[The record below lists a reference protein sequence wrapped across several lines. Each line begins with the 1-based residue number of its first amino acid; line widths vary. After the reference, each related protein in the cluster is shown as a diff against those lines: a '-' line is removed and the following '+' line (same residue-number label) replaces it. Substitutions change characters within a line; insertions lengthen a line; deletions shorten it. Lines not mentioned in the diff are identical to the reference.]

1 MRKNHEN
8 SPGGISMKSK
18 SFVIVFLLAAAA
30 LLNIHPPSTE
40 AKDRI
45 SPRQRVANQLNQIRY
60 LRGDHLHYSQKFL
73 GYLYE
78 KYKIEPTGPINQF
91 LLTNR
96 SRRFRR
102 GRQSD
107 FNYYDLLSGGL
118 AIRESL
124 QVDTIS
130 ASGDNES
137 LVPVSSLKGPEVAS
151 HPFKE
156 MMKGRKFKA
165 YPLAAIAPE
174 DFYYFHFSNMAKALD
189 FFDYMNQVGG
199 ALYQRAAPK
208 AVDFMVK
215 KKVLTQLAIV
225 ENRWARKFYDHVI
238 GEMAVVGSDPFMRLG
253 SDVSFI
259 YKLKHPSVFFKK
271 IDGYRNE
278 FIKKYKATSS
288 SLAIRGKKVRLIK
301 SRSRKVCSYLV
312 KLDKKTVVISNS
324 LSAVKVVI
332 ATYNKKHPSLAKAD
346 DFQYMR
352 SIYSAGDQKEDAFL
366 YLSDSFIRYLVGP
379 KSRISEAR
387 RLHEALRIADLER
400 HGLFYYQLYGKK
412 AADLRDLEREFGPE
426 VVEKFSGLT
435 FEKTSFAA
443 VSKRFGKMG
452 YFTPNIDIE
461 LPSVSKKEA
470 DDYNRFL
477 RGYNNYWRE
486 YFDPVGIRIM
496 QKGGRTRM
504 ETCILPLINNSI
516 YNSLTQL
523 FGGSPVVLQTGKTRV
538 PGEILSITGKISG
551 KMMNQPLFRNVRMKD
566 KKLINLKPADIFLN
580 RVKIGMLDAKP
591 MVDFD
596 ASKLMNV
603 FSGSRFRSRYIL
615 PVIGA
620 WSLFH
625 PLSITVPL
633 RDPKQSRKEIDR
645 IESLTLQLSRAIGN
659 DFAVDRYYIKH
670 KGKKINV
677 TKFSFFDILKFRIFT
692 TVHEGSYVMTST
704 DEYMYR
710 ILDESKSDGEG
721 SVKGNIQ
728 AVIRP
733 AGIKKEKSM
742 YVLNMMESARE
753 ASLNNY
759 GTYKLFSMIFKV
771 KKNLNELAFESF
783 VFHLQC
789 PSGGKYSFDRETGRV
804 INSVYGDGGSGIISL
819 KELLKG
825 DAFQRFFST
834 EQILLNLEFTPEGI
848 KTVVDI
854 K

>member
-1 MRKNHEN
+1 
-8 SPGGISMKSK
+8 MKSK
-18 SFVIVFLLAAAA
+18 SFVIVFLLAAAV
-30 LLNIHPPSTE
+30 LFSVHPQASE
-40 AKDRI
+40 ARNRV

-73 GYLYE
+73 HYLAG
-78 KYKIEPTGPINQF
+78 KHKIKPVGRINQF

-130 ASGDNES
+130 ASGDNEGT
-137 LVPVSSLKGPEVAS
+137 VPISSLKGPEVAS
-151 HPFKE
+151 HPFKK

-165 YPLAAIAPE
+165 YPLASIAPE

-199 ALYQRAAPK
+199 ALYQRASPK

-215 KKVLTQLAIV
+215 KKVMTQLAIV

-238 GEMAVVGSDPFMRLG
+238 DEMAVVGSDPFIRLG

-259 YKLKHPSVFFKK
+259 YKLKYPSIFYKK

-278 FIKKYKATSS
+278 FIKKYNATSR
-288 SLAIRGKKVRLIK
+288 SLTIGGKKARLIK
-301 SRSRKVCSYLV
+301 SENRKVCSYLV
-312 KLDKKTVVISNS
+312 KLDKKTVIISNS
-324 LSAVKVVI
+324 LSAVKVIV
-332 ATYNKKHPSLAKAD
+332 ATYNKKHPSLAKAF

-352 SIYSAGDQKEDAFL
+352 SIYPAGDKKEDAFL
-366 YLSDSFIRYLVGP
+366 FLSDSFIRYLVGP

-387 RLHEALRIADLER
+387 RLYEALRIADLER
-400 HGLFYYQLYGKK
+400 HGLFYYHLYGKK
-412 AADLRDLEREFGPE
+412 AVTVRDLQREFGPE
-426 VVEKFSGLT
+426 VVEKFAGLS

-452 YFTPNIDIE
+452 YFTPNVDIE

-523 FGGSPVVLQTGKTRV
+523 FGGSPAVLKTGKTTV
-538 PGEILSITGKISG
+538 PGEILSITGKIND
-551 KMMNQPLFRNVRMKD
+551 KMMNQPLLKNLRMRNN
-566 KKLINLKPADIFLN
+566 KLANVKLADIFLN

-596 ASKLMNV
+596 ASKLTTV

-677 TKFSFFDILKFRIFT
+677 TKFSFFDILKFRVFT

-704 DEYMYR
+704 DEYMFR
-710 ILDESKSDGEG
+710 ILDKGKSDGMG
-721 SVKGNIQ
+721 SLKGNIK
-728 AVIRP
+728 ALIRP

-759 GTYKLFSMIFKV
+759 GTYKLFSMIFRD
-771 KKNLNELAFESF
+771 KKNINKLAFESF
-783 VFHLQC
+783 GFHLQC
-789 PSGGKYSFDRETGRV
+789 PSGGKYSLDKKSGRV
-804 INSVYGDGGSGIISL
+804 LNSVYGDGGSGIISL

-825 DAFQRFFST
+825 DSFQRFFST